1 MRLVEKYP
9 IERMKDKG
17 LKLSFQCPYCKSS
30 RIEMSRPEDMNF
42 WRGVKCAKCKTLVV
56 LDSLS
61 VLAIRENMTREV
73 EQTAP

>member
-9 IERMKDKG
+9 IERMKDKAV
-17 LKLSFQCPYCKSS
+17 KLSFQCPYCRSS
-30 RIEMSRPEDMNF
+30 RIEMTCPEDMNF

-61 VLAIRENMTREV
+61 VLAIHEGVTRQV